1 MLRVA
6 ALDTFLTLENLFW
19 ASISYMGDDSPSWK
33 NLKAILWAIGAAAE
47 LGISDLLKEW
57 ALSSAKIAANPA
69 VAGGG
74 EVVGIQGWP
83 AGSFRLK
90 LKSPAWEPIT

>member
-1 MLRVA
+1 M
-6 ALDTFLTLENLFW
+6 EN
-19 ASISYMGDDSPSWK
+19 SPSWK

-47 LGISDLLKEW
+47 LGISDLQKEW

-83 AGSFRLK
+83 AGSYRLK